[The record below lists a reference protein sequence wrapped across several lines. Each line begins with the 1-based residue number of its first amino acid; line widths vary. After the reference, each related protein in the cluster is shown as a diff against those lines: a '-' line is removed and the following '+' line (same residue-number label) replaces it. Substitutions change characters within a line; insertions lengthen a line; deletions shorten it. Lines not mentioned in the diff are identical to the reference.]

1 MNIRIH
7 TIPHEKQF
15 YPTVGDWRT
24 KDGSLC
30 EIRVSDMHNEDYSF
44 AISIHEAIE
53 AWLCLKNGIGQAE
66 VDNFDKSYENARV
79 KSIAARCG
87 CKPTGVSE
95 PGNDKHAPYGK
106 YHRFATKIEK
116 LIIAAM
122 GIKWKTY
129 NDFVDGL

>member
-1 MNIRIH
+1 MNIH
-7 TIPHEKQF
+7 LKTIPHNKQR
-15 YPTVGDWRT
+15 YDTCGDWIT
-24 KDGSLC
+24 KRGKLQ
-30 EIRVSDMHNEDYSF
+30 EIRVSDMKNEDYAF
-44 AISIHEAIE
+44 AIAIHEAIE
-53 AWLCLKNGIGQAE
+53 AWLCLKNGIGQVE

-79 KSIAARCG
+79 KGIAARCG
-87 CKPTGVSE
+87 CRPTGVSE